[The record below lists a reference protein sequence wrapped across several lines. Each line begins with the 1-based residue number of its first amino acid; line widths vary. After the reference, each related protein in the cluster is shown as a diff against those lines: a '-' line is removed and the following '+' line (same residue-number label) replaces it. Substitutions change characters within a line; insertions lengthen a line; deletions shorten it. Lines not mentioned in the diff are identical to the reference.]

1 MKKIRGRS
9 ALADDERM
17 GNKGQV
23 GYPSDVTDEEWA
35 FVVPYLALCRED
47 SEQRE
52 YSLRSVFN
60 GLRYIVRTGGQWRYM
75 PNDLPPWP
83 VVYQQTQ
90 RWIRA
95 QCFETMV
102 EDLRM
107 LLREFSGRKA
117 QPTAMILDSRT
128 LQSTP
133 ESGARAGYDGAKRR
147 KGSKVHAAVDTLGH
161 LLALHVTP
169 ADEQDRAQVGEL
181 ARQVQQITQQ
191 NVELAYVDQGYTGET
206 AEQAAAEHG
215 IQLEVVKH
223 TEAKRG
229 FVLLPRRW
237 VVERSF
243 AWAARFRRLARD
255 YERLATTLGAF
266 HFLDFA
272 CLMIAQLFRM
282 LA

>member
-1 MKKIRGRS
+1 MLWNPIVSDDRS
-9 ALADDERM
+9 M

-35 FVVPYLALCRED
+35 FVAPYLALCRED

-52 YSLRSVFN
+52 YSLRAVFN

-95 QCFETMV
+95 RCFETMV

-181 ARQVQQITQQ
+181 ARQVQQITQE
-191 NVELAYVDQGYTGET
+191 NVALAYVDQGYTGEA
-206 AEQAAAEHG
+206 AEEAAAEHG

-229 FVLLPRRW
+229 FVLLPRKW

-266 HFLDFA
+266 HFLAFA
-272 CLMIAQLFRM
+272 CLMIANLFRL